1 MEVKKISDDLYDY
14 SAYMD
19 QKYGAPGTPQGD
31 AFLEEANN
39 YMLGTILRDERK
51 RQHMTQA
58 ELAAKV
64 GTNKTYISR
73 IEKGMIEPGFNLVVR
88 MLEAMGRRIEIVDSY
103 AV

>member
-31 AFLEEANN
+31 TFLEEANN
-39 YMLGTILRDERK
+39 YMLGTILRDEA
-51 RQHMTQA
+51 T
-58 ELAAKV
+58 
-64 GTNKTYISR
+64 
-73 IEKGMIEPGFNLVVR
+73 
-88 MLEAMGRRIEIVDSY
+88 GRPIEIVDSY